1 MYISLKDN
9 PEFNKYLNMA
19 SGEKKTNEC
28 ELRVFPEYGIAME
41 SNWSGGTKY
50 WYTLIDMV
58 TNKVLPIPENGNIGQ
73 PSTPELKVLP
83 PNFCLV
89 ETLVFCGKKM
99 TARIYMNQ
107 ENLTKAIP
115 ENKIELTDEEGTYLK
130 EYRSLKSS
138 YRIKNERLLNLLK
151 AKNMIAANNSVT
163 TLGKNWGR

>member
-1 MYISLKDN
+1 MFISLKDN
-9 PEFNKYLNMA
+9 PEFNKLLNMS
-19 SGEKKTNEC
+19 SGEKKSNEF

-73 PSTPELKVLP
+73 PSTPELKSLP
-83 PNFCLV
+83 LNFCLV

-99 TARIYMNQ
+99 AARIYMNQ
-107 ENLTKAIP
+107 DNITKLIP
-115 ENKIELTDEEGTYLK
+115 ENKIELTEEEGTYLK

-138 YRIKNERLLNLLK
+138 YRIKNERLLNQLK
-151 AKNMIAANNSVT
+151 AKKMIAGNNSVT
-163 TLGKNWGR
+163 ISGKNWGR